1 MKQAIRTTKLR
12 QSFQGIGNEKG
23 QAVVEYVLILVI
35 TLTMLAA
42 VKGMFKA
49 VDDFMYSYMG
59 AYISCLMEYGELPA
73 QGVEADELKKNKDGG
88 TGGGKVCDSSFKNF
102 NLADGISPNPS
113 SSSSG
118 ASQNGVGSRNF
129 SQSAT
134 ANSKDKT
141 PVSRPTNSASENANL
156 NSSSS
161 YANGKVQR
169 ASSQSRAGTADNS
182 NRNAGDDKVRVI
194 EDQGDEAGFGGSR
207 SSNIG
212 ASEVNYEKVRYK
224 AISGKLADTQKA
236 KANRAPTAKIIQ
248 EIVDENRR
256 GPRRSV
262 FAPPEKRAIAA
273 VEDDGEDFNFGYF
286 LKWII
291 IAGILIS
298 IFIFFGSQ
306 VMSFMNSKEK

>member
-1 MKQAIRTTKLR
+1 MKQAIRAMKLR
-12 QSFQGIGNEKG
+12 RSLQIFGNEKG

-49 VDDFMYSYMG
+49 VDDFMFNYMG

-73 QGVEADELKKNKDGG
+73 QGVEADDLKKNKNGG
-88 TGGGKVCDSSFKNF
+88 TGGGKICPSSFENF
-102 NLADGISPNPS
+102 NLADGISRNLNA
-113 SSSSG
+113 SG
-118 ASQNGVGSRNF
+118 PESNRNSANSRNS
-129 SQSAT
+129 SQTAA
-134 ANSKDKT
+134 ANSKSKAA
-141 PVSRPTNSASENANL
+141 VNRPTNSVKDNANF

-161 YANGKVQR
+161 YAGGKIQR
-169 ASSQSRAGTADNS
+169 ASNQSRASTADS
-182 NRNAGDDKVRVI
+182 AGRGVGDDKVRII
-194 EDQGDEAGFGGSR
+194 EGEGDENGFGWSR
-207 SSNIG
+207 SSNVG
-212 ASEVNYEKVRYK
+212 ATDVNYEKVSYK
-224 AISGKLADTQKA
+224 AISGKLADAKKA
-236 KANRAPTAKIIQ
+236 KANRAPSTKIIQ
-248 EIVDENRR
+248 EIVDENRS

-262 FAPPEKRAIAA
+262 LVPPEKRAIAA
-273 VEDDGEDFNFGYF
+273 VEDDGEGFSFGYF